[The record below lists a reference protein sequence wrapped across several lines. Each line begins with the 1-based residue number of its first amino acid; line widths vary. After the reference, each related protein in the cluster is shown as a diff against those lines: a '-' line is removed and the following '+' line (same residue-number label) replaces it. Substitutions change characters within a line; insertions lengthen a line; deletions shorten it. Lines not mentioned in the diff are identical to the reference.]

1 MKTYLRILN
10 FCKPYKAMILISIIS
25 SFLFALLNALS
36 IWLVGSLITS
46 IMLPASNPNKSDDSM
61 FSSFES
67 FLNPSNNPRDSLELL
82 CILLLVTFL
91 LKNIFFYINNI
102 SLVYVQTKMIVDL
115 RNKLFNHIMYLP
127 LSFFHKNK
135 TGELTSIAIN
145 DVTNMRVAFANSV
158 QSLINQ
164 PISLIVMLVMLFMIS
179 VKLSLIVFIGAP
191 ISLMVITVLANSIK
205 RKAMRSSIQI
215 AGLTTILQE
224 MLTGIKIVKSF
235 TAESKEKIKFSI
247 SNNKFFKL
255 IMKEGRLVFLNA
267 PINEMIGVSLG
278 VTLLYIG
285 GLEVLASSPQK
296 IELESEKFVRFIIF
310 LFAMLQPVRKIT
322 GVASTM
328 QLGIASAERVFSI
341 LDININTSD
350 SKKSNPIDKFN
361 SSITFENVSFT
372 YDSSK
377 KPAVQNLNFKINK
390 GEYVALIGSSG
401 AGKSTTIDLMMRFH
415 DPQKGSIKFDDT
427 NLKDISKKALRK
439 KIGIVPQDTI
449 LFNDT
454 ISNNISYG
462 SDNDDFEKIKRA
474 SKAAN
479 ALDFINDLPDGF
491 ETIVGERGAKLSGG
505 QKQRI
510 SIARAIFKNPE
521 ILILDEATSALDSEL
536 ENKVKEAIDN
546 IVKDR
551 TVIVIAHRLS
561 TIINADKILV
571 FNDGEIA
578 DSGTHKDLIKNSD
591 IYKKLYNS
599 QFKSINE

>member
-102 SLVYVQTKMIVDL
+102 SLAYVQTKMIVDV

>member
-102 SLVYVQTKMIVDL
+102 SLAYVQTKMIVDV

-377 KPAVQNLNFKINK
+377 KPAAQNLNFKINK

>member
-10 FCKPYKAMILISIIS
+10 FCKPYKAMIFISIIS

-46 IMLPASNPNKSDDSM
+46 IMLPTSNPNKSDDSM

-102 SLVYVQTKMIVDL
+102 SLVYVQTKMIVDV

>member
-10 FCKPYKAMILISIIS
+10 FCKPYKVMILISIIS

-46 IMLPASNPNKSDDSM
+46 IMLPTSNPNKNDNSM

-102 SLVYVQTKMIVDL
+102 SLAYVQTKMIVDV

-235 TAESKEKIKFSI
+235 TAEGKEKIKFSV
-247 SNNKFFKL
+247 SNNRFFKL

-278 VTLLYIG
+278 VILLYIG

-415 DPQKGSIKFDDT
+415 DPQKGSIKFDDI

-439 KIGIVPQDTI
+439 NIGIVPQDTI

-578 DSGTHKDLIKNSD
+578 DSGTQKDLIKNSD
-591 IYKKLYNS
+591 IYIKLYNS

>member
-102 SLVYVQTKMIVDL
+102 SLAYVQTKMIVDV

-449 LFNDT
+449 IFNDT

>member
-46 IMLPASNPNKSDDSM
+46 IMLPTSNPNKSDDSM
-61 FSSFES
+61 FSTFEN

-102 SLVYVQTKMIVDL
+102 SLVYVQTKMIVDV

-235 TAESKEKIKFSI
+235 TAESKEKNKFSI

-255 IMKEGRLVFLNA
+255 IMREGRIVFLNA

-322 GVASTM
+322 GVASIM

-341 LDININTSD
+341 LDININTAD
-350 SKKSNPIDKFN
+350 SKKSNSIDKFN

-479 ALDFINDLPDGF
+479 ALDFINDLPNGF

>member
-102 SLVYVQTKMIVDL
+102 SLAYVQTKMIVDV

-415 DPQKGSIKFDDT
+415 GPQKGSIKFDDT

-578 DSGTHKDLIKNSD
+578 DSGRHKDLIKNSD